1 MHFNAVTASAF
12 LMTTAELLGNNKMPT
27 EQEARLALT
36 NNICRCTGYNN
47 IVKAVLEAAVELNKR
62 AEMGSD

>member
-1 MHFNAVTASAF
+1 
-12 LMTTAELLGNNKMPT
+12 MTTAELLGTNKMPT
-27 EQEARLALT
+27 EEEARLALT

-62 AEMGSD
+62 TEMGSD